1 MQQHGS
7 KPMGAKVLFYFFLVS
22 FFFSDI
28 PSVKMNR
35 SQMQYSHQL
44 TGKCPTFLQQRDS
57 LLKEVTINAF
67 NNQTLH

>member
-1 MQQHGS
+1 
-7 KPMGAKVLFYFFLVS
+7 MGVNPWVQGFYFIFFL
-22 FFFSDI
+22 FLFFSDI

-35 SQMQYSHQL
+35 SQMQYFHQL